1 MKRNIRTRDVIV
13 GLAIVLASMVGMR
26 LLKHYVENLPSENFT
41 IAPEEQA
48 LFEGLHAQHR
58 AESLQMAAQRRKW
71 AAERALREERRQAY
85 QDSQAIWKARREQ
98 WAEEKAAR
106 QAEREATKAYFDSL
120 KALRPEKLPAGSIVD
135 ANAADTLTLQRVP
148 GIGPV
153 LARRILYYRQALGGF
168 VSVSQ
173 VLEVEGVPAS
183 VALWFVV
190 DEHDAT
196 KHVRRLDL
204 NRDEFKTLL
213 RHPYLSYEQVRAI
226 AQFRHL
232 HPILN
237 LQTLRGLTGF
247 TDEDVQRLAPYVSF

>member
-1 MKRNIRTRDVIV
+1 MKRNVRTRDLIV
-13 GLAIVLASMVGMR
+13 GLAIVLASLVGMR
-26 LLKHYVENLPSENFT
+26 LLKQYVENLSSENFS
-41 IAPEEQA
+41 IAPDEQA
-48 LFEGLHAQHR
+48 IFEDLHAQHR
-58 AESLQMAAQRRKW
+58 AESLQVAAQRRKW
-71 AAERALREERRQAY
+71 AAERARREERRQAY
-85 QDSQAIWKARREQ
+85 QDSQAVWKARKQQ

-106 QAEREATKAYFDSL
+106 QAEREAAKAYYDSL
-120 KALRPEKLPAGSIVD
+120 RALRPEKLQAGSVVD

-183 VALWFVV
+183 VARWFVV

-247 TDEDVQRLAPYVSF
+247 TDEDVQRLAPYVCF